1 MRARGKIKSYVQNCK
16 FDVFSNVPDSRLWMP
31 YMHICI
37 FFSQIKKYV
46 FYLQATLPTKL
57 PVSPASSI
65 SSNSPRHIP
74 SRIPQPESSS
84 PRKSRIPSAPKYHTP
99 NRTFIKPS
107 PAKSSSTTVPNASSR
122 RSVTPSSSSQ
132 KYAKDNHSQVL
143 LTTYMYIVGNDFL
156 PREINGFF

>member
-1 MRARGKIKSYVQNCK
+1 M
-16 FDVFSNVPDSRLWMP
+16 
-31 YMHICI
+31 
-37 FFSQIKKYV
+37 
-46 FYLQATLPTKL
+46 QATLPTKL

-65 SSNSPRHIP
+65 SSHSPRHTP

-107 PAKSSSTTVPNASSR
+107 PAKSSSTTTVPNASSR

-143 LTTYMYIVGNDFL
+143 LTTYMYIFGNNFL
-156 PREINGFF
+156 PREINGFFLNFYRVLLPLLHQHK